1 VENFTTTAVSDFSSE
16 IWMSF
21 NGWTNGGTY
30 FTSVKSSR
38 IPWNTK
44 VHVEDKRQSV
54 VAGVEA
60 RNK

>member
-1 VENFTTTAVSDFSSE
+1 VENYIITAVSIYSSE

-21 NGWTNGGTY
+21 NEWTNGGRH
-30 FTSVKSSR
+30 FTSAKSLR
-38 IPWNTK
+38 TPWNAK

-60 RNK
+60 